1 MGHEH
6 KAADERA
13 PLTSE
18 KHHLHL
24 RHRLTACSAGHA
36 KLAQRLPRRGAAP
49 SPPPHRLPRTGVPRC
64 PAGQSERRS
73 RDVHTHT
80 SPTGGCPAAVKQPQR
95 CLSAVERPAKL
106 WNTEHSALAV
116 SRPSPRPVT
125 NSGRHRH
132 TGVFRGTRRQGRS
145 AKAQRTH
152 AGRTNYR
159 RWARRAKP
167 LLSARRA
174 APTPAGHDPLFRGMG
189 ETPACGTLRA

>member
-64 PAGQSERRS
+64 RS
-73 RDVHTHT
+73 GPIGTEKPRCTHT
-80 SPTGGCPAAVKQPQR
+80 DVTHGRVSRCCQTAQR

-132 TGVFRGTRRQGRS
+132 TGVFRGTRRQDRS

-167 LLSARRA
+167 LLLARRA
-174 APTPAGHDPLFRGMG
+174 APTPAGHDPLFRGTG

>member
-49 SPPPHRLPRTGVPRC
+49 SPPPHRLPRAGVPRC

-73 RDVHTHT
+73 RDVRTRTHTRTHTHT
-80 SPTGGCPAAVKQPQR
+80 HVTHGRVSRCCQTAQR

-132 TGVFRGTRRQGRS
+132 TGVFRGTRRQDRS

-167 LLSARRA
+167 LL
-174 APTPAGHDPLFRGMG
+174 
-189 ETPACGTLRA
+189 